1 MLRSAITLCGGVA
14 LSVVIAQ
21 SGGAQRAT
29 AAGDWPMYRHDLAGT
44 GYSPLARI
52 NTTNVATLTRLWTY
66 SLQSDATPP
75 PVPGAGRGGPN
86 SEATPIVVAGVMYFP
101 AANRIVALSRVG
113 KQVLQGRRE
122 TGRQPCSLY
131 RECFVPATRWQNCGE
146 HQTPESERNA

>member
-75 PVPGAGRGGPN
+75 PAPGGGRGGPN
-86 SEATPIVVAGVMYFP
+86 SEATPIVVGGVMYFP
-101 AANRIVALSRVG
+101 AANRIVALEAATGTEIWQYRITGAVPSRRGV
-113 KQVLQGRRE
+113 
-122 TGRQPCSLY
+122 
-131 RECFVPATRWQNCGE
+131 A
-146 HQTPESERNA
+146 